1 MAFLISDSDRNY
13 PEFSEEVEQYD
24 EDDLR
29 DWEDFYYEYYNLGD
43 NEGDSVFDQEFHRQ
57 SDLEQEYFIEDLEVG
72 KTKNSQ
78 SSHQQQQ
85 STSTTA
91 KTTTSPV
98 IQTSMG
104 VKTENNSDS
113 SNTGRFILYQK
124 FSTISVTTT
133 HTHTSIHPSTPSA
146 SLTRHRQRRR
156 QRFHVGILPH
166 SKRISPFDQRPGL

>member
-1 MAFLISDSDRNY
+1 MTFLISDRNY
-13 PEFSEEVEQYD
+13 PEFSEAVEHD

-78 SSHQQQQ
+78 SSHQQQ

-91 KTTTSPV
+91 KTTKNVFTV
-98 IQTSMG
+98 TVLAFTQ
-104 VKTENNSDS
+104 
-113 SNTGRFILYQK
+113 QK
-124 FSTISVTTT
+124 
-133 HTHTSIHPSTPSA
+133 
-146 SLTRHRQRRR
+146 Q
-156 QRFHVGILPH
+156 
-166 SKRISPFDQRPGL
+166 